1 MKKILISTVLLTAGL
16 CTSVS
21 AHDLKNINDYGQ
33 TFAACYAKEVHDGK
47 LDKCSILTKGS
58 KCTDKLTDIIKI
70 CAERPSGAA
79 VGKVTVQIE
88 ELNNATSDNENENE
102 NAENVPVLIGKAV
115 NLRNEY
121 MNAVDRILMAI
132 MDEKSWEGESILFN
146 LAENTRFYFW
156 VNEYLLIDPED
167 KEKTGEMVKL
177 RKILSYTQEP
187 YPGFDKCVSKAL
199 SMTDMYDCNEKAL
212 KAVDAKINST
222 YKKLMSRVKDK
233 KLKDSIKDM
242 ERKWIRYKEAAP
254 ELIVAFRGGS
264 LAVADA
270 GSFVIEETMKQT
282 NLLERLNSLIR

>member
-1 MKKILISTVLLTAGL
+1 MKKILISAMLVTAGL

-33 TFAACYAKEVHDGK
+33 TFATCYANEVHDGK
-47 LDKCSILTKGS
+47 LDKCSILNKGS
-58 KCTDKLTDIIKI
+58 KCTSELTDIIKI
-70 CAERPSGAA
+70 CAERPSGVAL
-79 VGKVTVQIE
+79 GKVSVQIE
-88 ELNNATSDNENENE
+88 ELSNGPANDENENGNSE
-102 NAENVPVLIGKAV
+102 DVTALVGKVV

-121 MNAVDRILMAI
+121 MNAVDHVLMAI
-132 MDEKSWEGESILFN
+132 MDEKSWDGESILFS

-167 KEKTGEMVKL
+167 KEKTEEMKNL

-199 SMTDMYDCNEKAL
+199 AMTDMYDCNEKAV
-212 KAVDAKINST
+212 KAADARINST

-242 ERKWIRYKEAAP
+242 ERKWIKYKEAAP